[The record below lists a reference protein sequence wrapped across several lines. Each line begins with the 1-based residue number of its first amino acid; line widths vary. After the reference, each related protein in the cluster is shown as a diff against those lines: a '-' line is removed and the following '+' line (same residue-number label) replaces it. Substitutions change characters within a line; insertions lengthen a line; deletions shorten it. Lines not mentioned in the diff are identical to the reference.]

1 MIADKVK
8 QEALTITMEECAEL
22 QVEAAKIIRF
32 GSDTAENIH
41 KLEVEIGDLMCMID
55 LLDQYKLIDLEEV
68 VEHKAAKR
76 EKLKLWSD
84 LIDL

>member
-55 LLDQYKLIDLEEV
+55 LLDQYKLIDLGEV
-68 VEHKAAKR
+68 AEHKAAKR

>member
-1 MIADKVK
+1 MIVDKIK

-32 GSDTAENIH
+32 GSDTAEHIH
-41 KLEVEIGDLMCMID
+41 RLEVEVGDLMCMID
-55 LLDQYKLIDLEEV
+55 LLDQYGLIDLKEV
-68 VEHKAAKR
+68 AEHKAAKR
-76 EKLKLWSD
+76 QKLKQWSD